1 MEVSVTFFRIDGPL
15 FFTYFLAFSLI
26 YSPLHTYK
34 PEGLMSRFLPLPKS
48 PRVAPLEQ
56 SDQDQ
61 DDPRPPP
68 PVSPPPP
75 RPSTPPSSDS
85 LPRTSGR
92 QLLWN
97 RIVLSSLAITLLWGT
112 SLNAAVFLTEYFV
125 RIPPA
130 VFPIHVCR
138 TAAREI
144 QAQATAYKQCAAR
157 QMATCDID
165 LDDAAVKERA
175 RSQWAQEQNVAR
187 LDQAEALYRYF
198 FALGEQ
204 GLRVAA

>member
-1 MEVSVTFFRIDGPL
+1 M
-15 FFTYFLAFSLI
+15 A
-26 YSPLHTYK
+26 
-34 PEGLMSRFLPLPKS
+34 
-48 PRVAPLEQ
+48 
-56 SDQDQ
+56 
-61 DDPRPPP
+61 
-68 PVSPPPP
+68 
-75 RPSTPPSSDS
+75 
-85 LPRTSGR
+85 
-92 QLLWN
+92 
-97 RIVLSSLAITLLWGT
+97 LLWGT

-144 QAQATAYKQCAAR
+144 HAQATAYKQCAAR

-187 LDQAEALYRYF
+187 LDQAEALYR
-198 FALGEQ
+198 
-204 GLRVAA
+204 